1 MEISSV
7 KMPLLRKHRLL
18 AGSFFFLILIALG
31 LVTFKVVRTY
41 IIAGLPYTDS
51 FAKGGGDEW
60 KALGGT
66 WQLVDGSMRNDS
78 DERGAKLIAGSSR
91 WEDYSVEADIML
103 LGRDGDAG
111 LIARSSD
118 EEQGVD
124 SYSGYYAGLRILDN
138 TLVIGRADH
147 GWIEAR
153 TEPLQEGVVP
163 FRWYHLKIIVVGCE
177 MAASAADPALG
188 TRIFVTMSEKDCV
201 QTGRI
206 GLRSYSSGGAWRNVR
221 ALPATRE
228 MLQDFQAQANNSP
241 PERRRPTNNPPLLHS
256 DDSPIESES
265 QPPANSSNSPI
276 SQPISSL
283 RLVSLIKPE
292 MATIQ
297 GVVVLTSPTLFVQD
311 STGGVAILHPQGP
324 PLKVG
329 DEIEVTGRPEPL
341 DFSSILRDGRVRLLW
356 TRTPI
361 PPLSVTA
368 SQAATGAFDATF
380 VELEGYLES
389 KKDGPGNTM
398 VLDLQEGKQSFQAVM
413 NRGRS
418 DVLFRRLK
426 QNSLLRLRGICVVSS
441 EYTHN
446 LSPFVLLSRSA
457 DDVDVLVGPPWWT
470 AGHLAAIG
478 AGLLILVLAAQVL
491 YSRAEHWRLRAV
503 LEERERLA
511 HEMHDTISQSFAGI
525 GFQLQAIR
533 NDLQDTH
540 TKAHRQLDL
549 ASDLVRHSHDEARR
563 SIATLRPESLES
575 IGLLPALDSC
585 ARKMVDGGSVAVVI
599 SSHGNCRPMPVRT
612 TDALFKIGQEA
623 IANVIRHASPTSL
636 NIALRFES
644 NEVHLAVEDDGV
656 GFTAGGDLLGFGI
669 GGMRKRADSIS
680 AALQIRSIPG
690 HGTRVEVTAPLPP
703 QLTLKTWPGYIL
715 QYLKEHRSNAQKW
728 GRSHPYIY
736 RR

>member
-1 MEISSV
+1 MEIAAV
-7 KMPLLRKHRLL
+7 KMPLLGKSRLL
-18 AGSFFFLILIALG
+18 SGPFFILVLLASGVVAFRLVQTYLI
-31 LVTFKVVRTY
+31 T
-41 IIAGLPYTDS
+41 GLPYTDS
-51 FAKGGGDEW
+51 FTQGVGDEW
-60 KALGGT
+60 KAFGGT

-78 DERGAKLIAGSSR
+78 DERGAKLVAGSNR
-91 WEDYSVEADIML
+91 WRDYSLEADIML

-111 LIARSSD
+111 LIARASD

-124 SYSGYYAGLRILDN
+124 SYSGYYAGLRNLDN

-147 GWIEAR
+147 GWIEAH
-153 TEPLQEGVVP
+153 TQPLQQGVVP
-163 FRWYHLKIIVVGCE
+163 FHWYHLKIIVVGCE
-177 MAASAADPALG
+177 MAASAGDPALG
-188 TRIFVTMSEKDCV
+188 THIFVTMSEKDCV

-221 ALPATRE
+221 VLPASHE
-228 MLQDFQAQANNSP
+228 MLQDFQIHANKSAP
-241 PERRRPTNNPPLLHS
+241 ATPRSVNNPPLLHS

-265 QPPANSSNSPI
+265 QPPQNSTNSPV

-283 RLVSLIKPE
+283 RLVSQVKPE
-292 MATIQ
+292 MATVQ
-297 GVVVLTSPTLFVQD
+297 GVVVLTSPALFVQD
-311 STGGVAILHPQGP
+311 STGGVAILNPQGP

-389 KKDGPGNTM
+389 KKESPGNTM
-398 VLDLQEGKQSFQAVM
+398 VLDLRAGEQSFQAVM
-413 NRGRS
+413 NRGRG
-418 DVLFRRLK
+418 DVVFRKLK
-426 QNSLLRLRGICVVSS
+426 QNSLLRLRGICAVNS

-446 LSPFVLLSRSA
+446 LSPFVLLLRSA

-491 YSRAEHWRLRAV
+491 YTRAEHWRLKAV

-511 HEMHDTISQSFAGI
+511 HEMHDTIAQSFAGI

-533 NDLQDTH
+533 NDLQDTDA
-540 TKAHRQLDL
+540 KAHRQLDL

-585 ARKMVDGGSVAVVI
+585 ARKMVDGGCVAVAI
-599 SSHGNCRPMPVRT
+599 SSHGNSRPMPIRT
-612 TDALFKIGQEA
+612 TDVLFKIGQEA
-623 IANVIRHASPTSL
+623 IANVVRHASPTSL
-636 NIALRFES
+636 NISIRYEP
-644 NEVHLAVEDDGV
+644 NEVNLAIEDDGV
-656 GFTAGGDLLGFGI
+656 GFTAGGALLGFGI

-680 AALQIRSIPG
+680 AVLQIKSIPG
-690 HGTRVEVTAPLPP
+690 HGTRVAVTAPLPP
-703 QLTLKTWPGYIL
+703 HITFKTWPVYIL
-715 QYLKEHRSNAQKW
+715 QYLKERRSNANKW
-728 GRSHPYIY
+728 SRSYPSIY

>member
-1 MEISSV
+1 M
-7 KMPLLRKHRLL
+7 KMPLLRKNWLL
-18 AGSFFFLILIALG
+18 SGFFFL
-31 LVTFKVVRTY
+31 LVLMSSGVVAFRLVQAYLTT
-41 IIAGLPYTDS
+41 GLPYTDS
-51 FAKGGGDEW
+51 FAKGVGDEW
-60 KALGGT
+60 KAFGGT
-66 WQLVDGSMRNDS
+66 WQLVDGSIRNDS
-78 DERGAKLIAGSSR
+78 DERGAKLIAGSNR
-91 WEDYSVEADIML
+91 WRDYSLEADIML

-111 LIARSSD
+111 LIARASD

-124 SYSGYYAGLRILDN
+124 SYSGYYAGLRNLDN

-147 GWIEAR
+147 GWIEAQ
-153 TEPLQEGVVP
+153 TQPLQEGVVP
-163 FRWYHLKIIVVGCE
+163 FHWYHLKIIVVGCE
-177 MAASAADPALG
+177 MAASAGASTLG
-188 TRIFVTMSEKDCV
+188 TQVAVTMSEKDCV
-201 QTGRI
+201 QAGGI

-221 ALPATRE
+221 VLPATRE
-228 MLQDFQAQANNSP
+228 MLRDFQIQANKFTRATP
-241 PERRRPTNNPPLLHS
+241 RPNNNPPLLHS
-256 DDSPIESES
+256 DDSPIQSAS
-265 QPPANSSNSPI
+265 QPIENSSTAAI

-283 RLVSLIKPE
+283 RLVSHVKPE
-292 MATIQ
+292 TATIQ
-297 GVVVLTSPTLFVQD
+297 GVVVLTAPTLFVQD
-311 STGGVAILHPQGP
+311 STGGVAIPHPQGP

-380 VELEGYLES
+380 VELQGHLEG
-389 KKDGPGNTM
+389 KNDGPGNTL
-398 VLDLQEGKQSFQAVM
+398 VLDLQEGEQSFQALM
-413 NRGRS
+413 NRGRG
-418 DVLFRRLK
+418 DAVFRKLK
-426 QNSLLRLRGICVVSS
+426 QNSLLRLRGICVVNS

-446 LSPFVLLSRSA
+446 LSPFVLLLRSA

-491 YSRAEHWRLRAV
+491 YARAEHWRLKAV

-511 HEMHDTISQSFAGI
+511 HEMHDTIAQSFAGI

-540 TKAHRQLDL
+540 SKAHRQLDL

-575 IGLLPALDSC
+575 IGLLPALDAC

-599 SSHGNCRPMPVRT
+599 SSQGNSRHIPIRT
-612 TDALFKIGQEA
+612 TDVLFKIGQEA
-623 IANVIRHASPTSL
+623 IANVVRHASPASL
-636 NIALRFES
+636 NITIRYEL
-644 NEVHLAVEDDGV
+644 NDVNLAIEDDGV
-656 GFTAGGDLLGFGI
+656 GFTAGGDLLGFGL
-669 GGMRKRADSIS
+669 GGMRKRAESIS
-680 AALQIRSIPG
+680 AVLQIKSIPG
-690 HGTRVEVTAPLPP
+690 HGTRVEVNAPLPP
-703 QLTLKTWPGYIL
+703 HITFKTWPIYIL
-715 QYLKEHRSNAQKW
+715 QYLKERRSNANKW
-728 GRSHPYIY
+728 GRSYPNIY

>member
-1 MEISSV
+1 V
-7 KMPLLRKHRLL
+7 KIPLLAKHRRL
-18 AGSFFFLILIALG
+18 AGSFFVLVLIASG
-31 LVTFKVVRTY
+31 LVTVRIVQTY
-41 IIAGLPYTDS
+41 VLTGLPYTDS

-78 DERGAKLIAGSSR
+78 DERGAKLVAGSNR
-91 WEDYSVEADIML
+91 WRDYSLEADIML

-124 SYSGYYAGLRILDN
+124 SYSGYYAGLRNLDN

-153 TEPLQEGVVP
+153 TEPLLEGVIP
-163 FRWYHLKIIVVGCE
+163 FHWYHLKIIVVGCE
-177 MAASAADPALG
+177 MAASAADPTLG
-188 TRIFVTMSEKDCV
+188 KRIFVTMSEKDCV

-221 ALPATRE
+221 VTPATRG
-228 MLQDFQAQANNSP
+228 MLQEFQAQANNSP
-241 PERRRPTNNPPLLHS
+241 PERLRPSSNPPLLHS

-265 QPPANSSNSPI
+265 QPTASSIDSPI
-276 SQPISSL
+276 AQPISSL
-283 RLVSLIKPE
+283 RLVSRIRPE
-292 MATIQ
+292 MATVQ

-311 STGGVAILHPQGP
+311 STGGVAISHAQGP

-368 SQAATGAFDATF
+368 F

-398 VLDLQEGKQSFQAVM
+398 VLDLHKGEQSFQAVM
-413 NRGRS
+413 NRGRG
-418 DVLFRRLK
+418 DVVFRKLK
-426 QNSLLRLRGICVVSS
+426 QNSLLRLRGICVVNS

-446 LSPFVLLSRSA
+446 LSPFVLLLRSA

-511 HEMHDTISQSFAGI
+511 HEMHDTIAQSFAGI

-540 TKAHRQLDL
+540 SKAHRQLDL
-549 ASDLVRHSHDEARR
+549 ASDLVRHSHNEARR

-585 ARKMVDGGSVAVVI
+585 ARKMVDGGSVAVGI
-599 SSHGNCRPMPVRT
+599 SSHGNCRPMPIRT
-612 TDALFKIGQEA
+612 VDALFKIGQEA
-623 IANVIRHASPTSL
+623 IANVVRHASPTYL
-636 NIALRFES
+636 NITLCYES
-644 NEVHLAVEDDGV
+644 NEVRLAVEDDGV
-656 GFTAGGDLLGFGI
+656 GFTAGGELLGFGI

-680 AALQIRSIPG
+680 ATLLIKSILG
-690 HGTRVEVTAPLPP
+690 RGTHVEVAAPLPP
-703 QLTLKTWPGYIL
+703 QLTLKTWPGHIL
-715 QYLKEHRSNAQKW
+715 QYLKEYRSNAHKW

>member
-7 KMPLLRKHRLL
+7 KVSLLSKHRLV
-18 AGSFFFLILIALG
+18 AGAIFSLVLVALG
-31 LVTFKVVRTY
+31 LAAVKVVHTY
-41 IIAGLPYTDS
+41 LTGLPYADS

-66 WQLVDGSMRNDS
+66 WELVDGSMRNDS
-78 DERGAKLIAGSSR
+78 DERGAKLVTGSNR
-91 WEDYSVEADIML
+91 WQDYSLEADIML

-124 SYSGYYAGLRILDN
+124 SYSGYYAGLRNLDN

-153 TEPLQEGVVP
+153 TEPLPGGVHP
-163 FRWYHLKIIVVGCE
+163 FRWYHLQIIVVGCE
-177 MAASAADPALG
+177 MAASAGDPALG
-188 TRIFVTMSEKDCV
+188 TRIFVTMSEKDCA

-206 GLRSYSSGGAWRNVR
+206 GLRSYSSGGVWRNVR
-221 ALPATRE
+221 ALPATAE
-228 MLQDFQAQANNSP
+228 ILQTFQAQANSSP
-241 PERRRPTNNPPLLHS
+241 LKGPRFSNNPPLLHS

-265 QPPANSSNSPI
+265 QLPANSINSPI
-276 SQPISSL
+276 AQPISSL
-283 RLVSLIKPE
+283 RLVSRTQPG
-292 MATIQ
+292 MVTIQ

-311 STGGVAILHPQGP
+311 STGGVAILQPQGP

-341 DFSSILRDGRVRLLW
+341 DFSSVLRAAQVRLLW

-380 VELEGYLES
+380 VELEGYLEG
-389 KKDGPGNTM
+389 KKEEPGNTM
-398 VLDLQEGKQSFQAVM
+398 VLDLRKGEQSFQAVM

-418 DVLFRRLK
+418 DILFRKLK
-426 QNSLLRLRGICVVSS
+426 QNSLLRLRGISAANS

-446 LSPFVLLSRSA
+446 LSPFVLLLRSA

-470 AGHLAAIG
+470 ASHLAAIG

-511 HEMHDTISQSFAGI
+511 HEMHDTIAQSFAGI

-549 ASDLVRHSHDEARR
+549 ACDLVRHSHDEARR

-575 IGLLPALDSC
+575 IGLLPALDCC
-585 ARKMVDGGSVAVVI
+585 ARRMVDGGSVAVVI
-599 SSHGNCRPMPVRT
+599 SSHGNSRPMPVRT

-623 IANVIRHASPTSL
+623 IANVVRHASPTSL
-636 NIALRFES
+636 NIALRYEW
-644 NEVHLAVEDDGV
+644 NAVHLVVEDDGV
-656 GFTAGGDLLGFGI
+656 GFTAGADLLGFGL
-669 GGMRKRADSIS
+669 GGMRKRADTIS
-680 AALQIRSIPG
+680 AALEIRSIPG
-690 HGTRVEVTAPLPP
+690 QGTRIEVTAPLPP

-728 GRSHPYIY
+728 ERSDPYIY
-736 RR
+736 RG